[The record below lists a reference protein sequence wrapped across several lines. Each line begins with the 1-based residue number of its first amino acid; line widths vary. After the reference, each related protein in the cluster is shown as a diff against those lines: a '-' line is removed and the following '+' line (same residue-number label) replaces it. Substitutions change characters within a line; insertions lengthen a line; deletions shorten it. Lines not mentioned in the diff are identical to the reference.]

1 MAVLIQKFGGTSVA
15 SRDSCAKV
23 VSKIKGAVEK
33 GYQVVVVVS
42 AMGRRPAP
50 YATDTLLDL
59 LSTYCKDAE
68 PREKDAIA
76 MCGEL
81 ISAAALASALKEE
94 GLKAASLAGFQAG
107 IVTDGNFTDAR
118 IGSIDPAR
126 VRKMLED
133 GIIPV
138 VAGFQGIDKAGDV
151 TTLGR
156 GGSDTT
162 AAALGAALKAEKVEI
177 FTDVEGVMT
186 ADPRIVPEARF
197 QRNVSYHD
205 MAEMANL
212 GSKVVHPRAV
222 EIAMKSR
229 TPMVIRNT
237 FSESEGT
244 VVDDGPVQDVGSTVP
259 DKPVSGITYTLGVS
273 RVLIDITGR
282 SGEDVSL
289 EVLSGLATAGI
300 SIDMISLFADR
311 VAFIVSD
318 KDANRTEKAL
328 AGMDFTPALVRGCGT
343 VSVVGQI
350 MRGIPGVMS
359 KVVKALRDAGIEI
372 IQTSDS
378 HNSISCLMKAEDVE
392 RAARALHAE
401 FEPGM

>member
-1 MAVLIQKFGGTSVA
+1 LGIVVQKFGGTSVA

-23 VSKIKGAVEK
+23 AAKVKKAIGA
-33 GYQVVVVVS
+33 GYKVVVVVS

-59 LSTYCKDAE
+59 ISSYCPDVE
-68 PREKDAIA
+68 SRERDAIA
-76 MCGEL
+76 SCGEV
-81 ISAAALASALKEE
+81 ISAAILASALKAE
-94 GLKAASLAGFQAG
+94 GLKAMSMTGFQAG

-118 IGSIDPAR
+118 ISSIDVTR
-126 VRKMLED
+126 ISQLLEE
-133 GIIPV
+133 GTVPV
-138 VAGFQGIDKAGDV
+138 VAGFQGINKSGDV

-162 AAALGAALKAEKVEI
+162 AAALAAALKAEKVEI
-177 FTDVEGVMT
+177 YTDVEGVMT

-197 QRNVSYHD
+197 QKNVSYHD

-229 TPMVIRNT
+229 TPLVIRNT

-244 VVDDGPVQDVGSTVP
+244 LVDDGPISDVGSTVP
-259 DKPVSGITYTLGVS
+259 DKPVSGITHTLGVT
-273 RVLIDITGR
+273 RVLIDISGR

-289 EVLSGLATAGI
+289 EVLDKLATAGI

-318 KDANRTEKAL
+318 KDADRTEACL
-328 AGMDFTPALVRGCGT
+328 AGMGFEFSTKRGCGT

-378 HNSISCLMKAEDVE
+378 HNSISCLMRAEDVE
-392 RAARALHAE
+392 RAARALHSE

>member
-1 MAVLIQKFGGTSVA
+1 MGILVQKYGGTSVA

-23 VSKIKGAVEK
+23 VSKVKKAMED

-59 LSTYCKDAE
+59 INSYGVEVE

-76 MCGEL
+76 SCGEVM
-81 ISAAALASALKEE
+81 SAAVLATALKAE
-94 GLKAASLAGFQAG
+94 GLKAMSMTGFQAG
-107 IVTDGNFTDAR
+107 IATDGTFTDAR
-118 IGSIDPAR
+118 ITTIDTAR
-126 VRKMLED
+126 LLDLVGR

-138 VAGFQGIDKAGDV
+138 VAGFQGINSSGDV

-229 TPMVIRNT
+229 MPLVIRNT

-244 VVDDGPVQDVGSTVP
+244 IVDDGPVSDIGSTIA
-259 DKPVSGITYTLGVS
+259 DKPVSGITHTMGVT
-273 RVLIDITGR
+273 RVLIDIRDR
-282 SGEDVSL
+282 SGEEVYI
-289 EVLSGLATAGI
+289 EVLGTLAGAGI

-311 VAFIVSD
+311 VAFIVAD
-318 KDANRTEKAL
+318 KDADRTEEALKAL
-328 AGMDFTPALVRGCGT
+328 GNGFSLTRGCGT

-359 KVVKALRDAGIEI
+359 KVVKALRNAGIDI

-378 HNSISCLMKAEDVE
+378 HNSISCLVKAQDVE
-392 RAARALHAE
+392 RAARALHSE